1 MLQQVYLLSKV
12 YDDRFFITYYH
23 YVLEDSDF
31 GQKTYKL
38 TDDNCAFTRIV
49 ASEYSERHLNVAYN
63 LKLLF
68 SELTRGQYYIDA
80 IEMLHTNIYV
90 CEDYGINIEQY
101 QSCLEKHLKRLR
113 FVGRLK

>member
-1 MLQQVYLLSKV
+1 MLQQIYLLSKV
-12 YDDRFFITYYH
+12 YDDQFCTTYYH
-23 YVLEDSDF
+23 YVLEDSEF

-38 TDDNCAFTRIV
+38 TDDNCAFARIV
-49 ASEYSERHLNVAYN
+49 TCEYSERHMNVAYN

-68 SELTRGQYYIDA
+68 SELTRGQYYCDA
-80 IEMLHTNIYV
+80 RDILHTNMYV
-90 CEDYGINIEQY
+90 CGDYGIDIQQY